1 MNKNTYEYVLLF
13 LNRHK
18 YVILKYVLLF
28 LNRYKYVLLF
38 LFSLVISAEILDST
52 DRELQGMTTNSLEG
66 SKNQATIVNLKA
78 KIVNLQATIVN
89 LQEQIDETNSK

>member
-38 LFSLVISAEILDST
+38 LVSLVISAEILDRG
-52 DRELQGMTTNSLEG
+52 DRELQEMTTNNVEG
-66 SKNQATIVNLKA
+66 SKNQAT
-78 KIVNLQATIVN
+78 IVNLQATIVN